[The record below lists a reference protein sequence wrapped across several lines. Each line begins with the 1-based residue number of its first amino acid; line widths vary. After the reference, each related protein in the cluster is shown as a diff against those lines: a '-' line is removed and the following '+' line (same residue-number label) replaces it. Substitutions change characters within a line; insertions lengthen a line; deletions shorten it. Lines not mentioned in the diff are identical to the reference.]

1 MEKKNASKELSRRDF
16 LRGSLCV
23 AGSLLCPLSVSA
35 FWFSPSLVFNKTPAN
50 AKEFAPGY
58 LERNAD
64 RYNLFLAK
72 KRNSDS
78 YVVVADVK
86 DSEYIGNNYRH
97 EELEMAEDIKN
108 GIVAKKEQIIAFEK
122 NSQGLKVA
130 MADPLNLEI
139 QQFIAKKAGEKV
151 IPYYATAK
159 DLNEAMRLYSKELQ
173 KTFDEMLQQ
182 QVEAVEKGQAQDVP
196 IAKIVDLLVEYAYQ
210 NKASDIHIEPAE
222 QQSLVRFRIDGV
234 LHDVLKMPIALH
246 SQVVTRVKVLSKLR
260 TDEHMSAQ
268 DGKLQM
274 SLPEE
279 ELDIRVSIVPIVDGE
294 KIVMRLLSSRSRQF
308 SLGDLGMNDKDLAKV
323 KAGFKRPYGMVLST
337 GPTGSG
343 KTTTIYAILKILNTR
358 DKNIATIEDPVE
370 YDMEGVNQIQV
381 NPKTNLTFAD
391 GLRAILRQ
399 DPDIIFVGEV
409 RDKETAGIATNSA
422 MTGHL
427 VLSTL
432 HTNNAATTLPRLIDM
447 GIEPFLVASTVNVIV
462 GQRLV
467 RQICQKCRL
476 SQMMSLTELSKQI
489 PKELIKKHLG
499 DKSQLR
505 IYQGKGCPVCHN
517 SGYSGRIG
525 VFEVLEVTEAI
536 KELIAAKADA
546 DVLSKKAIQ
555 EGMSTMLEDGLQK
568 VAHGITT
575 IEEVLRVTK
584 E

>member
-1 MEKKNASKELSRRDF
+1 MAISDQQLEQILKESQLLGEDQLKKSLELSRSRNIPLWEAVVSLDLISDAQMGKLAADF
-16 LRGSLCV
+16 LKVPYIYLSQV
-23 AGSLLCPLSVSA
+23 SIPVHLLQIIPEV
-35 FWFSPSLVFNKTPAN
+35 
-50 AKEFAPGY
+50 
-58 LERNAD
+58 
-64 RYNLFLAK
+64 
-72 KRNSDS
+72 
-78 YVVVADVK
+78 
-86 DSEYIGNNYRH
+86 
-97 EELEMAEDIKN
+97 
-108 GIVAKKEQIIAFEK
+108 VAKKEQIIAFEK

>member
-1 MEKKNASKELSRRDF
+1 VAISDQQLEQILKESQLLGEDQLKKSLELSRSRNIPLWEAVVSLDLISDAQMGKLAADF
-16 LRGSLCV
+16 LKVPYIYLSQV
-23 AGSLLCPLSVSA
+23 SIPVHLLQIIPEV
-35 FWFSPSLVFNKTPAN
+35 
-50 AKEFAPGY
+50 
-58 LERNAD
+58 
-64 RYNLFLAK
+64 
-72 KRNSDS
+72 
-78 YVVVADVK
+78 
-86 DSEYIGNNYRH
+86 
-97 EELEMAEDIKN
+97 
-108 GIVAKKEQIIAFEK
+108 VAKKEQIIAFEK

>member
-1 MEKKNASKELSRRDF
+1 MAISDQQLEQILEESQLLGEDQLKKSLELSRSRNIPLWEAVVSLDLISDAQMGKLAADF
-16 LRGSLCV
+16 LKVPYIYLSQV
-23 AGSLLCPLSVSA
+23 SIPVHLLQIIPEV
-35 FWFSPSLVFNKTPAN
+35 
-50 AKEFAPGY
+50 
-58 LERNAD
+58 
-64 RYNLFLAK
+64 
-72 KRNSDS
+72 
-78 YVVVADVK
+78 
-86 DSEYIGNNYRH
+86 
-97 EELEMAEDIKN
+97 
-108 GIVAKKEQIIAFEK
+108 VAKKEQIIAFEK

-343 KTTTIYAILKILNTR
+343 K
-358 DKNIATIEDPVE
+358 PPPS
-370 YDMEGVNQIQV
+370 MQ
-381 NPKTNLTFAD
+381 F
-391 GLRAILRQ
+391 
-399 DPDIIFVGEV
+399 
-409 RDKETAGIATNSA
+409 
-422 MTGHL
+422 
-427 VLSTL
+427 
-432 HTNNAATTLPRLIDM
+432 
-447 GIEPFLVASTVNVIV
+447 
-462 GQRLV
+462 
-467 RQICQKCRL
+467 
-476 SQMMSLTELSKQI
+476 
-489 PKELIKKHLG
+489 
-499 DKSQLR
+499 
-505 IYQGKGCPVCHN
+505 
-517 SGYSGRIG
+517 
-525 VFEVLEVTEAI
+525 
-536 KELIAAKADA
+536 
-546 DVLSKKAIQ
+546 
-555 EGMSTMLEDGLQK
+555 
-568 VAHGITT
+568 
-575 IEEVLRVTK
+575 
-584 E
+584 